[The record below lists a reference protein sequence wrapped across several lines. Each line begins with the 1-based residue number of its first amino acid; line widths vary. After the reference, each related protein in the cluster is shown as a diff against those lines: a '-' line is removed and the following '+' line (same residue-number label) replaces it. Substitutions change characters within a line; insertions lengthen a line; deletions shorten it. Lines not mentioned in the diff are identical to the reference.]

1 MLQEHSP
8 VIAEELEEGNWC
20 LGHGGCPLKP
30 FVSRWDAWHRLRER
44 GSSLQV
50 LCLHTEIAHEQQ
62 KCSFK
67 CHPVLLWSSMG

>member
-1 MLQEHSP
+1 VLQEHSP

-50 LCLHTEIAHEQQ
+50 LCLHT
-62 KCSFK
+62 
-67 CHPVLLWSSMG
+67 